1 MVKWI
6 IAGIFALSLL
16 IAWLINMDYL
26 FPNANQLPDTGK
38 MTALQTTINKC
49 TNIAEKAAAH
59 LKETLEFQRLEKIG
73 RQARVMRLCM
83 TDHGYQQ
90 SSKWTAYAKPLAKTK
105 AQTENISVDEA
116 YENLRRV
123 HMLLLSPASK
133 APAYWTPLK

>member
-1 MVKWI
+1 MIKWI

-26 FPNANQLPDTGK
+26 FPSASQPPDAGK
-38 MTALQTTINKC
+38 MSALQTTLNKC
-49 TNIAEKAAAH
+49 TNISEKAAAH

-90 SSKWTAYAKPLAKTK
+90 SNQWTTYAKPLAEIK
-105 AQTENISVDEA
+105 AQAENISVDEA
-116 YENLRRV
+116 YENLRRM
-123 HMLLLSPASK
+123 HMVLLSPVSK
-133 APAYWTPLK
+133 APAYWEPLK